1 MKQQLKNNIILLS
14 IFGGYVVLAV
24 LEIVGAHTFRLLIWL
39 GVMVAL
45 LVIGIPLS
53 KWARDFKK
61 IVDNLPADHKLVT
74 RNIAAIDVGNI
85 RFIYRVYEKGSGMSP
100 VSKSY
105 ISMEV
110 GIPFPLS
117 GRESIKLDLKN
128 LIINLKDEGGYPIL
142 EDDADTDEEN
152 GIKTTWMGQPLQL
165 EFLQRTM
172 TPSRMAEIQESIISI
187 VDKYMLQDVSW
198 CTIRGKEYATE
209 YRYCKGNLLQS
220 IVWVNGTYDRTRSD
234 YKAIADL
241 WTTEFEDQFS
251 VDKYF
256 ELYESSSRNFGKDD
270 LHLRDIKKLTRLLF
284 KGKKNRIVR
293 FAENSDDISV
303 TVTIPKQR
311 AASTYH
317 LIHSNDRW
325 WVFAEG
331 RLEVINPVSTDD
343 ESSACDLFL
352 RILNRIAESE

>member
-1 MKQQLKNNIILLS
+1 MA
-14 IFGGYVVLAV
+14 LAV
-24 LEIVGAHTFRLLIWL
+24 LEIVGAHTFRLLIGL

-53 KWARDFKK
+53 RWARDFKK
-61 IVDNLPADHKLVT
+61 IVECLPADHKLVT

-100 VSKSY
+100 TSQSY

-128 LIINLKDEGGYPIL
+128 LIINLEEEGGLTWYYPIL
-142 EDDADTDEEN
+142 ENDADIDEEN
-152 GIKTTWMGQPLQL
+152 EIKTTWLGQPFQL

-172 TPSRMAEIQESIISI
+172 TPSRMAEIQEKIICI
-187 VDKYMLQDVSW
+187 VDKYLLQDVSW
-198 CTIRGKEYATE
+198 CIIRGRNYGTE
-209 YRYCKGNLLQS
+209 YHYHRGNLLQS
-220 IVWVNGTYDRTRSD
+220 MVLVQDTYDRTRSE

-241 WTTEFEDQFS
+241 WTIEFEDQFN
-251 VDKYF
+251 VDRYF
-256 ELYESSSRNFGKDD
+256 ELYEGSSRNLGKDD
-270 LHLRDIKKLTRLLF
+270 LHFGDVKKLTKLLF

-317 LIHSNDRW
+317 LIHSDDRW

-331 RLEVINPVSTDD
+331 RLEVIYPVSTDD

-352 RILNRIAESE
+352 RILNRIA